1 MIRQIG
7 QYGGMTKEHW
17 SKLRAVWR
25 QMKRRCTSPK
35 DDKYTSYGARGIRV
49 CDEWQDFQVFY
60 DWAVTAGYRP
70 GLSIDR
76 IDNDGPYAPE
86 NCRWADRATQSS
98 NTRTNRRI
106 TAFGETKTMAEWAR
120 DPRCAVDYAA
130 LYLRIVRRGWDSERA
145 LTAPQIKN
153 NDQATHCPQ
162 NHEYTEDNIIWD
174 GPERTWRKCKTCT
187 VERVRKWREKKGPA
201 RAG

>member
-1 MIRQIG
+1 
-7 QYGGMTKEHW
+7 MTKEHW

-35 DDKYTSYGARGIRV
+35 DDKYANYGARGIRV
-49 CDEWQDFQVFY
+49 CDEWAADFPTFY
-60 DWAVTAGYRP
+60 YWAIEAGYRP

-106 TAFGETKTMAEWAR
+106 AAFGETKTLAEWVR
-120 DPRCAVDYAA
+120 DPRCVVSYPA
-130 LYLRIVRRGWDSERA
+130 LQLRIVRRGWEPERA
-145 LTAPQIKN
+145 IKTPQIKN

-162 NHEYTEDNIIWD
+162 GHEYTEDNISWD
-174 GPERTWRKCKTCT
+174 GPDKAWRKCKACMR
-187 VERVRKWREKKGPA
+187 ERTRKWIA
-201 RAG
+201 RKRSADSESSRISGG